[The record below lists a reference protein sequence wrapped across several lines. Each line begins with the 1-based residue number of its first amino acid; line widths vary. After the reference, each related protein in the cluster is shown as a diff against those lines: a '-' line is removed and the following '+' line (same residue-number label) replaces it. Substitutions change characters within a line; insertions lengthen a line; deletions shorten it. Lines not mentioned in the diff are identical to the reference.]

1 VSLRSDM
8 SRRNSLAFE
17 RVERP
22 FRHSA
27 DATGS
32 AGLAPVALVPPIG
45 AARPAIAGAVLVPGA
60 IFLDYGARIAFSRSN
75 LTARGLLA
83 ASIAYFLRFFC
94 FARDGQEVSQT

>member
-1 VSLRSDM
+1 MPLSE
-8 SRRNSLAFE
+8 SRDRFATRQTLLALL
-17 RVERP
+17 
-22 FRHSA
+22 A
-27 DATGS
+27 
-32 AGLAPVALVPPIG
+32 LAPVALVPPIG

>member
-1 VSLRSDM
+1 
-8 SRRNSLAFE
+8 
-17 RVERP
+17 
-22 FRHSA
+22 
-27 DATGS
+27 
-32 AGLAPVALVPPIG
+32 
-45 AARPAIAGAVLVPGA
+45 VLVPGA